1 MFSKV
6 DTLARLMVRSLPTP
20 RIAGPR
26 AWLLHVAL
34 TAQADDSG
42 FRRSSFGRLGGGH
55 VSTSDET
62 DAAQRMEQAI
72 RRYFAACNTGDVE
85 AVAAFFTPGAV
96 HYFPPGYGGP
106 ARGGRAIGELI
117 ARLVQA
123 TASRWSIDQVAC
135 DPGSNRAVIEWT
147 VRRTGVLALARGTE
161 WYEFDPGPGLITEVR
176 AYLASPPAAGA
187 SRLELEGFPYAER
200 GYTIDS

>member
-1 MFSKV
+1 M
-6 DTLARLMVRSLPTP
+6 
-20 RIAGPR
+20 
-26 AWLLHVAL
+26 
-34 TAQADDSG
+34 
-42 FRRSSFGRLGGGH
+42 
-55 VSTSDET
+55 STSDET

-96 HYFPPGYGGP
+96 HYFPPGYAGP

-161 WYEFDPGPGLITEVR
+161 WYEFDPGTGLITEVR

-200 GYTIDS
+200 GYTMDS

>member
-1 MFSKV
+1 M
-6 DTLARLMVRSLPTP
+6 
-20 RIAGPR
+20 
-26 AWLLHVAL
+26 
-34 TAQADDSG
+34 
-42 FRRSSFGRLGGGH
+42 
-55 VSTSDET
+55 STSDET

-161 WYEFDPGPGLITEVR
+161 WYEFDPGTGLITEVR

-187 SRLELEGFPYAER
+187 RRLELEGFPYAER
-200 GYTIDS
+200 GYTMDS